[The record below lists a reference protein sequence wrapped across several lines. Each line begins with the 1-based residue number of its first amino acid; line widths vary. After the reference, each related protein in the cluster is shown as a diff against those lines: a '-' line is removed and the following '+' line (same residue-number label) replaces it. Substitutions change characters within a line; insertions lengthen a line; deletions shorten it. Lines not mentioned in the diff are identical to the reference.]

1 MSKRGNVIFK
11 ENGGAYIADLI
22 KKAVEEEL
30 YTCTVS
36 GNWEVEQTIRIP
48 SGFTL
53 VLDGCHLRMK
63 DGTMCNMF
71 VNEHLGCENNAIRDY
86 DICIEGR
93 GRAILDGG
101 EPNGLNERSFKAN
114 PEAFPGI
121 VSCSVNNLILFVNVD
136 GIRIHGL
143 QLRNQRW
150 WAMNFIYCCH
160 GVLRNLEFRSND
172 TRVDENGNHVRGLL
186 QSDYEGCL
194 VKNSDGIDLR
204 CGCHDFIIENI
215 TGFTEDD
222 SIALT
227 ALQGKLEQRYRVN
240 GMATD
245 ICNVII
251 RNINTAAY
259 CANVRL
265 LNGDNVK
272 LHDILI
278 DGVFDASRDCRFLDE
293 GNVHVRI
300 GDTPGRYGRIPFQP
314 GEVFNITVRNVHSV
328 GSAKTLDVACMVD
341 NLQVENI
348 YRYSEEMR
356 HEI

>member
-1 MSKRGNVIFK
+1 MFQ
-11 ENGGAYIADLI
+11 ENGGAYIAGLI
-22 KKAVEEEL
+22 RKAVEEEL

-36 GNWEVEQTIRIP
+36 GNWEIEQTVRIP

-63 DGTMCNMF
+63 DDTMCSMF
-71 VNEHLGCENNAIRDY
+71 VNEHLGCENNAVRDY

-101 EPNGLNERSFKAN
+101 EPNGLNERSFRAN
-114 PEAFPGI
+114 PEQFPGI
-121 VSCSVNNLILFVNVD
+121 SSLSVNNLIFFVNVD

-160 GVLRNLEFRSND
+160 GVLRDLEFRANA
-172 TRVDENGNHVRGLL
+172 TRVDENGNHVQGLL
-186 QSDYEGCL
+186 KSDYEGCL
-194 VKNSDGIDLR
+194 VKNADGIDLR

-215 TGFTEDD
+215 TGFAEDD

-227 ALQGKLEQRYRVN
+227 ALNGKMEQLYRVE
-240 GMATD
+240 GMASD

-251 RNINTAAY
+251 RNVNTAAY

-265 LNGDNVK
+265 LNGDHIK

-278 DGVFDASRDCRFLDE
+278 DGVFDAARDSRFMDE
-293 GNVHVRI
+293 GATHVRI
-300 GDTPGRYGRIPFQP
+300 GDTPHKYGKLPPQP
-314 GEVFNITVRNVHSV
+314 GEMYNITVRNVHST
-328 GSAKTLDVACMVD
+328 GTSRTLDVMCMVD

-348 YRYSEEMR
+348 YRS
-356 HEI
+356 

>member
-1 MSKRGNVIFK
+1 MTIFK
-11 ENGGAYIADLI
+11 KNGGAYIQGLI
-22 KKAVEEEL
+22 GRAVEEEL

-36 GNWEVEQTIRIP
+36 GNWEIEQTVRIP

-71 VNEHLGCENNAIRDY
+71 VNEHQGCEANAIRDF

-101 EPNGLNERSFKAN
+101 EPNGLNERSLKAN

-121 VSCSVNNLILFVNVD
+121 LSVTVNNLILFVNVD

-143 QLRNQRW
+143 QLRNQRY

-160 GVLRNLEFRSND
+160 GILQNLEFCSNA
-172 TRVDENGNHVRGLL
+172 THVDENGNYTTGLV
-186 QSDYEGCL
+186 QGDYESCL

-204 CGCHDFIIENI
+204 SGCHDFIIENI
-215 TGFTEDD
+215 TGFTQDD
-222 SIALT
+222 TVALT
-227 ALQGKLEQRYRVN
+227 ALQGRLEQRYRVE
-240 GMATD
+240 GMDTD

-251 RNINTAAY
+251 RNVNTASY
-259 CANVRL
+259 CSNVRL
-265 LNGDNVK
+265 LNGDYVK

-278 DGVFDASRDCRFLDE
+278 DGIFDASRDCRFLND
-293 GNVHVRI
+293 GGIHVRI
-300 GDTPGRYGRIPFQP
+300 GDTHLYSRIPSAP
-314 GEVFNITVRNVHSV
+314 GEVYNITVRNVHST
-328 GSAKTLDVACMVD
+328 GMAKSLDVACMVD
-341 NLQVENI
+341 NLHVENI
-348 YRYSEEMR
+348 YRS
-356 HEI
+356 

>member
-1 MSKRGNVIFK
+1 MTFK
-11 ENGGAYIADLI
+11 ENGGAYIAGLI
-22 KKAVEEEL
+22 RKAVEDEL

-36 GNWEVEQTIRIP
+36 GNWEIEQPIRIP

-71 VNEHLGCENNAIRDY
+71 VNEHLDCENNAIRDY

-101 EPNGLNERSFKAN
+101 EPNGLNEKSFKAN

-121 VSCSVNNLILFVNVD
+121 PGNSVNNLILFVNVD

-160 GVLRNLEFRSND
+160 GILRNLEFRANA
-172 TRVDENGNHVRGLL
+172 TRVDKDGKHVIGLIKKDTA
-186 QSDYEGCL
+186 SCL
-194 VKNSDGIDLR
+194 VKNADGIDLR

-215 TGFTEDD
+215 TGFTQDD
-222 SIALT
+222 TIALT
-227 ALQGKLEQRYRVN
+227 AMQGKMEKRYRVE

-265 LNGDNVK
+265 LNRDHVK

-278 DGVFDASRDCRFLDE
+278 DGVFDASRDCRFMDTG
-293 GNVHVRI
+293 GNHVLI
-300 GDTPGRYGRIPFQP
+300 GCDPGRYGTIPSQP
-314 GEVFNITVRNVHSV
+314 GELYNITVRNVHST
-328 GSAKTLDVACMVD
+328 GSARTVDVAEMAD
-341 NLQVENI
+341 HLQLENI
-348 YRYSEEMR
+348 YRS
-356 HEI
+356 